1 MESAM
6 DADPYRI
13 ISLVVLPDPVAY
25 QKRCLEMGFSSV
37 EINVPG
43 CLVLRAGDSYL
54 ALATVES
61 MAANYGPES
70 MASLVGRATP
80 YVYVP
85 SLDAAKER
93 LGENAVVRDEVVSNR
108 GTREALVE
116 LEGQRMIIAQ
126 QLYQ

>member
-1 MESAM
+1 M
-6 DADPYRI
+6 DTDPYRI
-13 ISLVVLPDPVAY
+13 ISLIVLPDPVAY

-54 ALATVES
+54 ALATAES

-85 SLDAAKER
+85 SLDASKER

-116 LEGQRMIIAQ
+116 FEGQRMIIAQ
-126 QLYQ
+126 QLYR